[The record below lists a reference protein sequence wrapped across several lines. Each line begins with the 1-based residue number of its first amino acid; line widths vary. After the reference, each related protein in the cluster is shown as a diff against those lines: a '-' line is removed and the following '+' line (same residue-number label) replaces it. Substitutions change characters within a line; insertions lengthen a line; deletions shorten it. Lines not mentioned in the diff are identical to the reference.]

1 MPGWQEPPSNKSGQH
16 SLDPVTDSMPNA
28 LRLFLITALA
38 MIAFA
43 ANSVLGRLGLVE
55 TEIGA
60 GSFALI
66 RLISGGAVLAGICAL
81 QSKRISGSLKGGLSL
96 LIYAVFFSYAYIA
109 LPAGMGAI
117 ILFAMVQITMLGWG
131 FNRGEILSGQQWAG
145 FLIAVAALL
154 WLVSPGLEAPPLWAA
169 IAMALA
175 GSGWG
180 AYSLL
185 GRGADDPTSATT
197 GNFIWASVLAIPLVG
212 LIALLRP
219 EPIPPMDGVALAV
232 MSGAI
237 TSGLGYV
244 VWYQALKGLTATRAG
259 IAQLTVPAI
268 AALGGVIFLAEPI
281 TLRFTLSTLAILG
294 GVALAVLTPAT
305 GSRKAGR

>member
-1 MPGWQEPPSNKSGQH
+1 MPS
-16 SLDPVTDSMPNA
+16 A
-28 LRLFLITALA
+28 LRLFLVTSLA

-43 ANSVLGRLGLVE
+43 ANSVLGRIGLVD

-66 RLISGGAVLAGICAL
+66 RLISGALTLTAICAL
-81 QSKRISGSLKGGLSL
+81 QSKRVSGSLRGGLSL
-96 LIYAVFFSYAYIA
+96 LIYAGFFSFAYIA

-131 FNRGEILSGQQWAG
+131 LSRGERLSIQQWIG
-145 FLIAVAALL
+145 FVIAVTALL
-154 WLVSPGLEAPPLWAA
+154 WLVSPSLEAPPLWAI
-169 IAMALA
+169 IAMAIA
-175 GSGWG
+175 GMGWG

-185 GRGADDPTSATT
+185 GRGASDPTSTTT
-197 GNFIWASVLAIPLVG
+197 GNFIWASALALPLFG
-212 LIALLRP
+212 LSSLVQP
-219 EPIPPMDGVALAV
+219 EPIPPMDGIALA
-232 MSGAI
+232 MASGSI

-244 VWYQALKGLTATRAG
+244 IWYQALKGLTATRAG

-268 AALGGVIFLAEPI
+268 AALGGVVFLAEPI
-281 TLRFTLSTLAILG
+281 TLRFALSTMAILG
-294 GVALAVLTPAT
+294 GVALAVLTPKA

>member
-1 MPGWQEPPSNKSGQH
+1 MPK
-16 SLDPVTDSMPNA
+16 A

-43 ANSVLGRLGLVE
+43 ANSVIGRLGLVE

-60 GSFALI
+60 GSFALV
-66 RLISGGAVLAGICAL
+66 RLLSGAAMLAGICAL
-81 QSKRISGSLKGGLSL
+81 TSKRISGSLSGGVSL

-131 FNRGEILSGQQWAG
+131 LSRGERLSVPQWAG
-145 FLIAVAALL
+145 AVIAIAALL
-154 WLVSPGLEAPPLWAA
+154 WLVSPSLEAPPIWAA
-169 IAMALA
+169 MAMAIA
-175 GSGWG
+175 GAGWG

-197 GNFIWASVLAIPLVG
+197 GNFIWASILAIPLIGFVV
-212 LIALLRP
+212 LLRP
-219 EPIPPMDGVALAV
+219 EPIPPMDGVVWAV
-232 MSGAI
+232 ISGAI

-244 VWYQALKGLTATRAG
+244 VWYQALKNLTATRAG
-259 IAQLTVPAI
+259 IAQLSVPAI
-268 AALGGVIFLAEPI
+268 AALGGVILLAEPI

>member
-1 MPGWQEPPSNKSGQH
+1 M
-16 SLDPVTDSMPNA
+16 
-28 LRLFLITALA
+28 RLFLITALA

-43 ANSVLGRLGLVE
+43 ANSVLGRIGLVE

-66 RLISGGAVLAGICAL
+66 RLISGAVTLTAICAL
-81 QSKRISGSLKGGLSL
+81 QSKRVSGSLKGGLSL
-96 LIYAVFFSYAYIA
+96 LIYAGFFSYAYLA

-131 FNRGEILSGQQWAG
+131 LSRGERLSARQWSG
-145 FLIAVAALL
+145 FVIAVAALL
-154 WLVSPGLEAPPLWAA
+154 WLVSPSLEAPPLWAA
-169 IAMALA
+169 AAMAIA
-175 GSGWG
+175 GMGWG

-185 GRGADDPTSATT
+185 GRGAGDPTSATT
-197 GNFIWASVLAIPLVG
+197 GNFIWASVLALPLFG
-212 LIALLRP
+212 LSVLVQP
-219 EPIPPMDGVALAV
+219 EPIPPMEGIALAIA
-232 MSGAI
+232 SGSI

-244 VWYQALKGLTATRAG
+244 IWYQALKGLTATRAG

-268 AALGGVIFLAEPI
+268 AALGGVIFLTEPI
-281 TLRFTLSTLAILG
+281 TLRFALSTLAILG
-294 GVALAVLTPAT
+294 GVALAVLTPKA

>member
-1 MPGWQEPPSNKSGQH
+1 MPS
-16 SLDPVTDSMPNA
+16 A
-28 LRLFLITALA
+28 LRLFLVTSLA

-43 ANSVLGRLGLVE
+43 ANSVLGRIGLVD

-66 RLISGGAVLAGICAL
+66 RLISGALTLTAICAL
-81 QSKRISGSLKGGLSL
+81 QSKRVSGSLRGGLSL
-96 LIYAVFFSYAYIA
+96 LIYAGFFSFAYIA

-131 FNRGEILSGQQWAG
+131 LSRGERLSIQQWIG
-145 FLIAVAALL
+145 FVIAVTALL
-154 WLVSPGLEAPPLWAA
+154 WLVSPSLEAPPLWAI
-169 IAMALA
+169 IAMAIA
-175 GSGWG
+175 GMGWG

-185 GRGADDPTSATT
+185 GRGASDPTSTTT
-197 GNFIWASVLAIPLVG
+197 GNFIWASVLALPLFG
-212 LIALLRP
+212 LSILVQP
-219 EPIPPMDGVALAV
+219 EPIPPMDGTALA
-232 MSGAI
+232 MASGSI

-244 VWYQALKGLTATRAG
+244 IWYQALKGLTATRAG

-268 AALGGVIFLAEPI
+268 AALGGVVFLAEPI
-281 TLRFTLSTLAILG
+281 TLRFALSTMGILG
-294 GVALAVLTPAT
+294 GVALAVLTPKA

>member
-1 MPGWQEPPSNKSGQH
+1 MPS
-16 SLDPVTDSMPNA
+16 A
-28 LRLFLITALA
+28 LRLFLVTSLA

-43 ANSVLGRLGLVE
+43 ANSVLGRIGLVE

-66 RLISGGAVLAGICAL
+66 RLISGAVTLAGICAL
-81 QSKRISGSLKGGLSL
+81 LSKRLSGSLKGGLSL
-96 LIYAVFFSYAYIA
+96 LIYAGFFSFAYIA

-131 FNRGEILSGQQWAG
+131 LSRGERLSIQQWIG
-145 FLIAVAALL
+145 FVIAVAALL
-154 WLVSPGLEAPPLWAA
+154 WLVSPSLEAPPLWAI
-169 IAMALA
+169 IAMAIA
-175 GSGWG
+175 GMGWG

-185 GRGADDPTSATT
+185 GRGASDPTSTTT
-197 GNFIWASVLAIPLVG
+197 GNFIWASVLALPLFG
-212 LIALLRP
+212 LSMLVQP
-219 EPIPPMDGVALAV
+219 EPVPPMDGTALA
-232 MSGAI
+232 MASGSI

-244 VWYQALKGLTATRAG
+244 IWYQALKGLTATRAG

-268 AALGGVIFLAEPI
+268 AALGGVVFLAEPI
-281 TLRFTLSTLAILG
+281 TLRFALSTMAILG
-294 GVALAVLTPAT
+294 GVALAVLTPKA

>member
-1 MPGWQEPPSNKSGQH
+1 MSS
-16 SLDPVTDSMPNA
+16 A
-28 LRLFLITALA
+28 LRLFLITSLA

-60 GSFALI
+60 GSFAVI
-66 RLISGGAVLAGICAL
+66 RLISGAVTLAAICAL
-81 QSKRISGSLKGGLSL
+81 QSKRVSGSFKGGLSL
-96 LIYAVFFSYAYIA
+96 LIYAGFFSYAYIA

-131 FNRGEILSGQQWAG
+131 LSQGERLSVQQWTG
-145 FLIAVAALL
+145 FVIAVAALL
-154 WLVSPGLEAPPLWAA
+154 WLVSPSLEAPPLWAA
-169 IAMALA
+169 AAMAIA
-175 GSGWG
+175 GMGWG

-185 GRGADDPTSATT
+185 GRSADDPTSATT
-197 GNFIWASVLAIPLVG
+197 GNFIWASVLALPLFG
-212 LIALLRP
+212 LSVLVQP
-219 EPIPPMDGVALAV
+219 EPVPPVQGILLAIT
-232 MSGAI
+232 SGAI

-244 VWYQALKGLTATRAG
+244 IWYQALKGLTATRAG

-268 AALGGVIFLAEPI
+268 AALGGVIFLTEPI
-281 TLRFTLSTLAILG
+281 TLRFSLSTLAILG
-294 GVALAVLTPAT
+294 GVALAVLTPAA